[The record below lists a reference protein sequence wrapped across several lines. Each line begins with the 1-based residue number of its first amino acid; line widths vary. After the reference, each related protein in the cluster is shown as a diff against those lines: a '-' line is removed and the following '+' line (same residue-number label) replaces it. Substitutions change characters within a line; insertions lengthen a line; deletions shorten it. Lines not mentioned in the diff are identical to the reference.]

1 LLVVGMCV
9 STFWPTITPS
19 VTRPHSIVRT
29 RRV

>member
-1 LLVVGMCV
+1 VVAMCV

-19 VTRPHSIVRT
+19 VTRPHSMVRT